1 MGCGES
7 SEEKAAK
14 AKAEAAAE
22 AKAGAWV
29 SDPNDPNNV
38 KIEKAIRYELYSH
51 TGELT
56 KADLEKVTQLTF
68 PESKLTD
75 VKDLEKLT
83 QLKELALSDN
93 QLTDV
98 KGLENLTQLKDLD
111 LSKNQLTSV
120 KGLEKFTQLKCL
132 WLTRNPD
139 LTKAQIAELRKAL
152 PKCFIHSNPKK

>member
-1 MGCGES
+1 MVGCGES
-7 SEEKAAK
+7 KEALEPSVTPKATPEKETRNPELPKAA
-14 AKAEAAAE
+14 
-22 AKAGAWV
+22 AWV

-83 QLKELALSDN
+83 QLTFLDLSN
-93 QLTDV
+93 NKLTDV
-98 KGLENLTQLKDLD
+98 KGLENLTRLTDLR
-111 LSKNQLTSV
+111 LGN
-120 KGLEKFTQLKCL
+120 
-132 WLTRNPD
+132 NPA
-139 LTKAQIAELRKAL
+139 LTKAQIAGLKKAL
-152 PKCFIHSNPKK
+152 PKCNIRSNPTK